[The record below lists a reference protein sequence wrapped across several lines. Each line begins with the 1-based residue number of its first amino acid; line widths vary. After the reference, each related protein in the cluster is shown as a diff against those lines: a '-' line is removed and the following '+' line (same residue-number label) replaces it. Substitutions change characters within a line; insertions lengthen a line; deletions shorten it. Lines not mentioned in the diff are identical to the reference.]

1 MTYLTIDTFL
11 YADDF
16 ELGQYKV
23 LGALKKYNEEFQN
36 KNTHPYLAELTSL
49 VNTLIR
55 VEKKRSKIIDLFPIP
70 VEKVDA
76 EKKQLVFENFILY
89 NEDIERIFD
98 LIKWA
103 IPAIH
108 DTIDEGLCVSR
119 SFTKERST
127 DVLV

>member
-1 MTYLTIDTFL
+1 MTHLTIDTFL
-11 YADDF
+11 YVNDF

-23 LGALKKYNEEFQN
+23 LGALKLYKEEFN
-36 KNTHPYLAELTSL
+36 KNQVFPVLSELTTL

-70 VEKVDA
+70 VEQVDA
-76 EKKQLVFENFILY
+76 ENKRLVFENFVLY

-103 IPAIH
+103 IPVIH
-108 DTIDEGLCVSR
+108 DTIDEGLCITK
-119 SFTKERST
+119 SFKKEQ
-127 DVLV
+127 VAELV